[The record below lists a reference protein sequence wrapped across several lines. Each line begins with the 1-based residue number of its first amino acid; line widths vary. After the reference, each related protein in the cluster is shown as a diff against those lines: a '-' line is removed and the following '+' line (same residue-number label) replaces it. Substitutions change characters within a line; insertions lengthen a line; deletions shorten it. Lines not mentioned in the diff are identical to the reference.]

1 MLSIHNLIKFILFLN
16 AAIFEATKLRG
27 QVQHRSGRRSK
38 DRQDDLRGSAKGSG
52 NLMQQQIWDDMR
64 KQNKLVSFHQ
74 EFQIAKKF
82 AFVFL
87 YKLLLLDNSSRI
99 KSRSGHGTQYND
111 RNVPIVR
118 RNI

>member
-1 MLSIHNLIKFILFLN
+1 MN

-52 NLMQQQIWDDMR
+52 NLMQQQIWDDNHDMR

-74 EFQIAKKF
+74 EF
-82 AFVFL
+82 
-87 YKLLLLDNSSRI
+87 
-99 KSRSGHGTQYND
+99 
-111 RNVPIVR
+111 
-118 RNI
+118 